1 MDRFLSRFDCGHASV
16 SLHCVKLVGGVVV
29 HDFWS
34 ILLPLSCIVQTAQT
48 ALYIASRK
56 GHDQIVELLL
66 RREVNVNHQT
76 KVRSPMLVCVCSSM
90 RSVIF
95 FNVKT
100 TCITMSK
107 VISQVPGKQIRLQTP
122 GHNYLDSVLISVL
135 GQMCAQ
141 MIGSSSM

>member
-1 MDRFLSRFDCGHASV
+1 M
-16 SLHCVKLVGGVVV
+16 VV

-34 ILLPLSCIVQTAQT
+34 ILLPLSCNVQTGQT

-56 GHDQIVELLL
+56 GHDQTVELLL

-76 KVRSPMLVCVCSSM
+76 KVRPPMLVCVCSFV
-90 RSVIF
+90 RSV
-95 FNVKT
+95 NVKT

-107 VISQVPGKQIRLQTP
+107 VISQVPGKQIRLQTL
-122 GHNYLDSVLISVL
+122 GHNYLDSMLISVL

-141 MIGSSSM
+141 DD